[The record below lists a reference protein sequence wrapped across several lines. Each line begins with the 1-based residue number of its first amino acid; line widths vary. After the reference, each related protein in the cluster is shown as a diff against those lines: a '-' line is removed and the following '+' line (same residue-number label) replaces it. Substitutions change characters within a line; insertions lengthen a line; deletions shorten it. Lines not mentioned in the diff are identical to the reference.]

1 MNSPEYLILS
11 DEPIYHGTN
20 LEWWYFHGFFSENNG
35 LGTSFILSVFR
46 SCIKPEL
53 LGAKH
58 GYSLLLSLFDH
69 SSGKTDFISQINK
82 DIFYDFV
89 NSDDINIFGR
99 NSNGLL
105 KLLQEA
111 YKENGPPE
119 PIVVSDEEIVI
130 SRNPFTIHWGKTYF
144 RKEKN
149 GFIVRFVHPE
159 TNIKHKLKLVP
170 EQEGF
175 RYNSTVGD
183 HMSKGME
190 YFFNPRMKIAGTKGE
205 KFVSG
210 QGWVD
215 HQWGDFSWI
224 VKDGGILLGWIWFG
238 INLENDLVI
247 MIGVRREIKTNRTL
261 SKLIHFSDGN
271 QSTKI
276 LNELDIK
283 VTRHWESPNTM
294 IQYPV
299 EIEIMLPEIEASLN
313 FQPYSDDQE
322 IPFFG
327 PMRAIWQGAGS
338 VIGTIANKSI
348 SGTARLELNGYGY
361 ITELL

>member
-11 DEPIYHGTN
+11 DEAVYHDTN
-20 LEWWYFHGFFSENNG
+20 LEWWYFHGFFSENNDSV
-35 LGTSFILSVFR
+35 TSFILSVFR
-46 SCIKPEL
+46 SCVNPERL
-53 LGAKH
+53 DAKH

-89 NSDDINIFGR
+89 NSDDINIFSR
-99 NSNGLL
+99 NGNGFL

-111 YKENGPPE
+111 YKISGPPE
-119 PIVVSDEEIVI
+119 PIIVSDEEIVI
-130 SRNPFTIHWGKTYF
+130 SRNPFTIAWGKTYF
-144 RKEKN
+144 KKEEN
-149 GFIVRFVHPE
+149 GFIVGFVHPE
-159 TNIKHKLKLVP
+159 TKIKYALNLVP
-170 EQEGF
+170 EQAGF
-175 RYNSTVGD
+175 RFDSTVVD
-183 HMSKGME
+183 HLTKGME
-190 YFFNPRMKIAGTKGE
+190 YFFNPRMKIAGTTGE
-205 KFVSG
+205 KSVSG

-224 VKDGGILLGWIWFG
+224 VQEGGILMGWIWFG
-238 INLENDLVI
+238 INLEDDSVI
-247 MIGVRREIKTNRTL
+247 MIGVRREIKTNRTV

-271 QSTKI
+271 QSIKI

-283 VTRHWESPNTM
+283 VIRHWESPNTM
-294 IQYPV
+294 ILYPV
-299 EIEIMLPEIEASLN
+299 EFEIMLPEIEASLN

-327 PMRAIWQGAGS
+327 PMRSIWQGAGS
-338 VIGTIANKSI
+338 VTGTLGKRSVA
-348 SGTARLELNGYGY
+348 GTARLELNGYGY